1 MVGREAARERVSA
14 VTWVRTPEALASLA
28 DRLRGARA
36 IGLDTEADSLY
47 HHREKVCLIQLA
59 TDAGDALLIDPLAL
73 RDLGPLREALASASV
88 VKVLHGADYDV
99 TSLKR
104 DFGVTFGRLF
114 DTMLA
119 SRFLNLPEVGLQAV
133 LRNELGVALSKS
145 SQKDDWSVRPL
156 TPLQEEYALADVRH
170 LLPLYERLSGR
181 LHDCGRLAWVEE
193 ESAAVAALDPI
204 RRSRDPEGW
213 LRIKGARALLPRQQA
228 VLRALHDWREDLAEA
243 TDVPAFRIVS
253 PQALLALVQHP
264 PREPAQVQRMPG
276 LPRMA
281 KERAGEVL
289 AVIAA
294 AQALPDD
301 RLPRPP
307 RDRPPAVLPAVKRRV
322 DALRAWRVAAAKRL
336 GLDVSLVLPQRLLDK
351 VAEAAPA
358 DLEDLA
364 RVEGLRQWRVRELGR
379 EIVDVLARP

>member
-1 MVGREAARERVSA
+1 VSGAA
-14 VTWVRTPEALASLA
+14 WVRAPEALAALA
-28 DRLRGARA
+28 ERLRGARA

-47 HHREKVCLIQLA
+47 HHREKVCVIQLA
-59 TDAGDALLIDPLAL
+59 TDAGEAVLIDPLAL
-73 RDLGPLREALASASV
+73 RDLTPLREALASAST

-104 DFGVTFGRLF
+104 DFGFAIGRLF

-170 LLPLYERLSGR
+170 LLPLHERLAGR
-181 LHDCGRLAWVEE
+181 LRECGRLAWVEE
-193 ESAAVAALDPI
+193 ESAAVAALAPAP
-204 RRSRDPEGW
+204 RGRDPEGW
-213 LRIKGARALLPRQQA
+213 LRVKGARALPARPQA
-228 VLRALHDWREDLAEA
+228 VLRALHAWREDLAEA

-253 PQALLALVQHP
+253 PQALLALAQHP
-264 PREPAQVQRMPG
+264 PGDVAQVQRMPG

-281 KERAGEVL
+281 KERAGAIL
-289 AVIAA
+289 AAIKG

-301 RLPRPP
+301 QLPRLP
-307 RDRPPAVLPAVKRRV
+307 RDRPPAVAPAVKRRV
-322 DALRAWRVAAAKRL
+322 DALRAWRLEAAKRL
-336 GLDVSLVLPQRLLDK
+336 ALDMSLVLPQRLLDR

-358 DLEDLA
+358 DLESLA
-364 RVEGLRQWRVRELGR
+364 GVEGLRQWRVRELGP
-379 EIVDVLARP
+379 EILDVLRRA